1 MRDRL
6 LNELKRLILQTLKQ
20 LYAIQVL
27 ADSYP
32 MQKDYLTDDVVRDHL
47 KGKVTVAVILLQPGT
62 NVAKAGVIDFDKE
75 AGESLQDTFTRT
87 WKVKAKA
94 DELELKSYPEDSGR
108 RGFHLWL
115 FSEDPLP
122 GQTWV
127 KLLKNLCRLA
137 GHDAKEIFPSGATV
151 TEEGRGPGCKPIKL
165 PCGIHKGSGRRSGFL
180 AEKVEWDEDGFPVLP
195 EDQAA
200 LMETMKQNPVDKLV
214 ALALLDKKEDS
225 GPDFKVRPVDFTGLG
240 PDQHPPCIEYLITKG
255 APKDQS
261 YNSVNLT
268 LARNTLSRDLEE
280 EQAVALAEEMAK
292 ATPDTHPTS
301 KDHHARVENFKGAL
315 SSAKRNP
322 DQYQWG
328 CGYVRESKELLQDGG
343 CPGWNCPFWPY
354 ERKNPKS
361 EWANGPAN
369 ALAEKEFIAYLLAN
383 AEALHEALGV
393 EIPSEG
399 FQAVEPLADSPS
411 KTIPLNRILWK
422 TTVRLAKEGREIR
435 SSLILANLDKG
446 ETGKNVSSEAL
457 EKTADEYLQELVKQT
472 PCTQETFQ
480 EHTHRLRDTG
490 LRIVATGQVQQA
502 IDALKNRSITLS
514 STLDTLV
521 GHIQVLLRKTS
532 SEIQPLEDLAPDL
545 IRDLFGESKQYI
557 PTPSEWLNNALNGGW
572 QQGRLYILGAP
583 PGAGKT
589 TFAGH
594 SADYAAEQVV
604 PVLFVSFEMSRDQLW
619 VYSLARDGGI
629 NSALIERRRWQDN
642 QYQHKDW
649 LLTQV
654 TKAAEDYSTK
664 IGPKLTV
671 IEAGPEV
678 GSPQLKGIIS
688 QVRHNAEVTEDT
700 PILVIVD
707 YLQLMSSGDAKLD
720 SGANETLRVSRVVT
734 SLKQLARD
742 TKTAVLAISD
752 ITKESYKEAM
762 KTGRLDMA
770 ALRDSFKIA
779 HAADGILLLQT
790 DKVVVRGS
798 NEPKDQLELLES
810 RYRSNPKK
818 LRQIQN
824 VRQKYLLDPTAKA
837 TYARLSIIKNRGGIK
852 TEPLF
857 VYEKAYHRFFPVD
870 LDLGGLEEDDDDLS

>member
-1 MRDRL
+1 MLGRL
-6 LNELKRLILQTLKQ
+6 LSQFKRLIIQTLQQ

-32 MQKDYLTDDVVRDHL
+32 MQKGYLTDDVVQDHL
-47 KGKVTVAVILLQPGT
+47 KGKVTIAVVLLQPGT

-75 AGESLQDTFTRT
+75 TGESLKDTFART
-87 WKVKAKA
+87 LKVKAKA
-94 DELELKSYPEDSGR
+94 AEVELESYIEDSGR
-108 RGFHLWL
+108 RGFHLWQ
-115 FSEDPLP
+115 FAEQPLP

-127 KLLKNLCRLA
+127 NLLKNLCRLA

-151 TEEGRGPGCKPIKL
+151 TEEGQGPGCKPIKL

-180 AEKVEWDEDGFPVLP
+180 AEKVEWDEQGFPVLP
-195 EDQAA
+195 EDQAR
-200 LMETMKQNPVDKLV
+200 LMEAMEQNPVDKLV
-214 ALALLDKKEDS
+214 ALALLHEKEDS
-225 GPDFKVRPVDFTGLG
+225 GPDFKVKSVDFSGLG

-268 LARNTLSRDLEE
+268 LARYAISQNLAT
-280 EQAVALAEEMAK
+280 EQAIVMAEQMAK
-292 ATPDTHPTS
+292 ATHNHSTS
-301 KDHHARVENFKGAL
+301 KGHHERVENFKGAHR
-315 SSAKRNP
+315 SAKRNP

-328 CGYVRESKELLQDGG
+328 CGYVRESKELLQAGG

-354 ERKNPKS
+354 GSTSQQLEYV
-361 EWANGPAN
+361 AGPADT
-369 ALAEKEFIAYLLAN
+369 LVEKEFLAYLLAH
-383 AEALHEALGV
+383 AEALHEALGL
-393 EIPSEG
+393 EIPPEG
-399 FQAVEPLADSPS
+399 FKAEKPLADNPS
-411 KTIPLNRILWK
+411 TTIPLNRILWK
-422 TTVRLAKEGREIR
+422 TLVRLAKGGREIR
-435 SSLILANLDKG
+435 SSLILANLEKG
-446 ETGKNVSSEAL
+446 ETGKNVSAEAL
-457 EKTADEYLQELVKQT
+457 EKTADEYLQELVKQR
-472 PCTQETFQ
+472 PCTHETFK

-490 LRIVATGQVQQA
+490 LRIISTGQVQQA

-514 STLDTLV
+514 STLDTL
-521 GHIQVLLRKTS
+521 GGQIPVLLRKTS

-594 SADYAAEQVV
+594 SADYAAEQGV
-604 PVLFVSFEMSRDQLW
+604 PALFVSFEMSLDQLW
-619 VYSLARDGGI
+619 GYSLARDGGI

-654 TKAAEDYSTK
+654 AKAAEDYSTK
-664 IGPKLTV
+664 IAPKLTA

-678 GSPQLKGIIS
+678 GSPQLKGMIA
-688 QVRHNAEVTEDT
+688 QVRHNAEVAEDT

-790 DKVVVRGS
+790 DKVVVRGT
-798 NEPKDQLELLES
+798 NEPKDQLELMES

-824 VRQKYLLDPTAKA
+824 VRHKYPLAPTAKA
-837 TYARLSIIKNRGGIK
+837 TYARLSIIKNRGGVK

>member
-1 MRDRL
+1 MQDWL
-6 LNELKRLILQTLKQ
+6 LGQVKRLIIHNQGQ
-20 LYAIQVL
+20 IYAIQ
-27 ADSYP
+27 ASANSYP
-32 MQKDYLTDDVVRDHL
+32 MQKGYLTDKMVLEHLAGNRTISVV
-47 KGKVTVAVILLQPGT
+47 LLQPGT
-62 NVAKAGVIDFDKE
+62 NVAKAGVMDFDKE

-94 DELELKSYPEDSGR
+94 DELELKSYIEFSGR

-115 FSEDPLP
+115 FAEEPFP

-127 KLLKNLCRLA
+127 RLLKNLCRLA
-137 GHDAKEIFPSGATV
+137 GHKAKEIFPSGATV
-151 TEEGRGPGCKPIKL
+151 TEDGRGPGCKPIKL

-180 AEKVEWDEDGFPVLP
+180 AEEVEWDEEGFPILA

-200 LMETMKQNPVDKLV
+200 FMEAMEQNPVDKLV
-214 ALALLDKKEDS
+214 ALALLDEEEENS
-225 GPDFKVRPVDFTGLG
+225 SDFKVKPVDFASLG
-240 PDQHPPCIEYLITKG
+240 PGQHPPCIEYLITKG

-268 LARNTLSRDLEE
+268 LARYAVSQNLGDNQAIVMA
-280 EQAVALAEEMAK
+280 EQMAK
-292 ATPDTHPTS
+292 ATHNHSTS
-301 KDHHARVENFKGAL
+301 KGHHERVENFKGAHR
-315 SSAKRNP
+315 SAKRNP
-322 DQYQWG
+322 VQYQWG
-328 CGYVRESKELLQDGG
+328 CGYVRESKELLQANG
-343 CPGWNCPFWPY
+343 CPGSDCPFWPY
-354 ERKNPKS
+354 ERKNQQS
-361 EWANGPAN
+361 EWGTGPADT
-369 ALAEKEFIAYLLAN
+369 LAEKEFLAYLLAN
-383 AEALHEALGV
+383 PKAINEALGA
-393 EIPSEG
+393 EIPPEG
-399 FQAVEPLADSPS
+399 FLAVEPVADSPQ
-411 KTIPLNRILWK
+411 TTMPLNRILWK
-422 TTVRLAKEGREIR
+422 TLMRLAKEGREIR

-446 ETGKNVSSEAL
+446 ETRKGVSSEAL
-457 EKTADEYLQELVKQT
+457 EKTVDEYLRELVKQR
-472 PCTQETFQ
+472 PCAHETFQ

-502 IDALKNRSITLS
+502 IDALKNQSITLS
-514 STLDTLV
+514 STLDTLL
-521 GHIQVLLRKTS
+521 GQMQLLQRKTA
-532 SEIQPLEDLAPDL
+532 SEIKPLEDLAPDL
-545 IRDLFGESKQYI
+545 IRDLFGESRGYI

-594 SADYAAEQVV
+594 SADFAAEQGV
-604 PVLFVSFEMSRDQLW
+604 PVLFVSFEMSLDQLW
-619 VYSLARDGGI
+619 GYSLARKGKI

-654 TKAAEDYSTK
+654 TKAAEEYTTK
-664 IGPKLTV
+664 IAPKLTV
-671 IEAGPEV
+671 SEAGPEV
-678 GSPQLKGIIS
+678 GSAQLKGMIA
-688 QVRHNAEVTEDT
+688 QVRHNAEVSEDT

-762 KTGRLDMA
+762 KTGKLDMA

-790 DKVVVRGS
+790 DKVAVRGT

-810 RYRSNPKK
+810 RYRSNPNK

-824 VRQKYLLDPTAKA
+824 VRQKYPLDPKTKA
-837 TYARLSIIKNRGGIK
+837 TYARLGIIKNRGGIK

-857 VYEKAYHRFFPVD
+857 VYEKAYHRFVPID
-870 LDLGGLEEDDDDLS
+870 LDLGGLEEDEDDLA